1 MNSAAPLPPVAVIGV
16 DSPIGLALV
25 RELGGH
31 GVPVYALGKG
41 AGAIGGKSRFVHRFD
56 VIPGPLADWLPG
68 HVARHGIGAVMA
80 VSEHHL
86 IELAAL
92 KDRLSPAKVLCPDAE
107 KLALVLDKQATLA
120 VAARLGMDV
129 PASWQPMAGE
139 DRAARLETLV
149 YPVAVKWA
157 DPNAV
162 SARLAAAGLPLE
174 KVEYAADAAALA
186 AILARYDRLGEWP
199 LVQTWCAG
207 EGLGQMLHMRDGR
220 ATLRFQHRRLREW
233 PPSGGVSSFCAAEPP
248 EAHAAQM
255 AKSERLLSAMG
266 WEGPAMVEYR
276 HDPATGRYWLME
288 INGRFWGS
296 IPLASACGA
305 QFGWETYCAAVL
317 GGSGAAQPAP
327 KVRKA
332 RYAIPDGKHIVA
344 VLRDGSLPLS
354 RRLARAGRWLADF
367 LDPSVRWYVWQWR
380 DPGPLLADLRAI
392 VRKLR

>member
-1 MNSAAPLPPVAVIGV
+1 MIGV
-16 DSPIGLALV
+16 DSPIGLTLV

-31 GVPVYALGKG
+31 GVPVFALGKA
-41 AGAIGGKSRFVHRFD
+41 AGAIGGASRFVHRFD

-68 HVARHGIGAVMA
+68 YVARHGIAAVMA

-92 KDRLSPAKVLCPDAE
+92 KAQLAPAKVLCPDAE
-107 KLALVLDKQATLA
+107 RLALVLDKQATLA
-120 VAARLGMDV
+120 TAARLGMDV
-129 PASWQPMAGE
+129 PASWQPLAGE
-139 DRAARLETLV
+139 DHAARMAELA

-162 SARLAAAGLPLE
+162 SAQLAAAGLPLE
-174 KVEYAADAAALA
+174 KVDYAADTGALA
-186 AILARYDRLGEWP
+186 AILARYDGLGAWP

-207 EGLGQMLHMRDGR
+207 EGLGQMFHMHRGR

-233 PPSGGVSSFCAAEPP
+233 PPSGGVSSFCAAEP
-248 EAHAAQM
+248 EGDHAAQM
-255 AKSERLLSAMG
+255 EKSERLLAAIG

-276 HDPATGRYWLME
+276 HDAASGRYWLME

-305 QFGWETYCAAVL
+305 EFGWETYRCAVL
-317 GGSGAAQPAP
+317 GEGAQEQPAP
-327 KVRKA
+327 KRRKA
-332 RYAIPDGKHIVA
+332 RYAIPDAKHIVA
-344 VLRDGSLPLS
+344 VLRDKSLPLS
-354 RRLARAGRWLADF
+354 HRLTRGARWLADF

-380 DPGPLLADLRAI
+380 DPGPLLADLKAI